1 VVSGSKFKITSISE
15 FNEIAKREEIFFW
28 HFIAE
33 EHQQMTT
40 TIKPM
45 FYEKNPDENFLIEY
59 QKIFNIKIYESFT
72 KDSYDFLINQGYKS
86 KNLFTIK
93 NTWLPEF
100 LGFKKGLLIDAT
112 HLFRKCYCPSG
123 ILEVIRNTD
132 PKTFESV
139 LGIEKENLE

>member
-1 VVSGSKFKITSISE
+1 MVSGSEFKITSISE

-86 KNLFTIK
+86 KNLFSRT

-112 HLFRKCYCPSG
+112 HLFSKCYCPSG